1 MDESR
6 GSRAGEH
13 PPDDAAREHIGRRVK
28 EGASREAI
36 VQELIQRGYDA
47 RVARDMVGGVSH
59 KVALSARKAGFVYL
73 IVGILITA
81 VFLGST
87 IASYSTA
94 AEQGGTYYILCGL
107 ILLGIYLTVRGILQL
122 TRGRVVK

>member
-6 GSRAGEH
+6 GSAAGQH
-13 PPDDAAREHIGRRVK
+13 PLDDAAREHIGRRVK

-47 RVARDMVGGVSH
+47 RVARDMVGGVSR
-59 KVALSARKAGFVYL
+59 KVSLSARKAGLVYL
-73 IVGILITA
+73 IVGILVTA

-94 AEQGGTYYILCGL
+94 AEQGGTYYIFCGL